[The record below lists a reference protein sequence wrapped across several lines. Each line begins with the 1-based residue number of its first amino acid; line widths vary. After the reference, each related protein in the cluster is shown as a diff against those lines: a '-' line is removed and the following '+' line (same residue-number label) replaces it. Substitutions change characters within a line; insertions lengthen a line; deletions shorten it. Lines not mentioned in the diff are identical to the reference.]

1 MEPVTASASPLVLLL
16 AWSVVLLVA
25 HVLLQGMLATKEL
38 GTEWNA
44 GPRDEGKQPESKLAG
59 RAARASSNFRETYPA
74 FVALAA
80 GLLFIGET
88 SGLGLV
94 GAIVWF
100 VGRIVY
106 YPLYLAGIPYIRSL
120 VWLGAMA
127 GLGLMFLALAF

>member
-1 MEPVTASASPLVLLL
+1 MEPVSASTSPLVLLL
-16 AWSVVLLVA
+16 AWSVVLLIA
-25 HVLLQGMLATKEL
+25 HVLLQGVLATKEL
-38 GTEWNA
+38 GSAWNA
-44 GPRDEGKQPESKLAG
+44 GPRDDNKQPVGKLAG

-80 GLLFIGET
+80 GLLYTGEI
-88 SGLGLV
+88 SGLGLT

-100 VGRIVY
+100 FGRVVY

-120 VWLGAMA
+120 VWLGSMV

>member
-1 MEPVTASASPLVLLL
+1 MEPVSASASPLVVLL

-25 HVLLQGMLATKEL
+25 HVLLQGVLATREL
-38 GTEWNA
+38 GGKWNA
-44 GPRDEGKQPESKLAG
+44 GPRDDHKEPVGKLAG

-80 GLLFIGET
+80 GLLLTGET
-88 SGLGLV
+88 SGLGLT

-100 VGRIVY
+100 VGRLVY
-106 YPLYLAGIPYIRSL
+106 YPLYLGGIPYIRSL
-120 VWLGAMA
+120 VWTGSMI

>member
-1 MEPVTASASPLVLLL
+1 MEPVSASASPLVLLL

-25 HVLLQGMLATKEL
+25 HVLLQGMLATREL

-44 GPRDEGKQPESKLAG
+44 GPRDEGKEPESKLAG

-80 GLLFIGET
+80 GLLFTGET
-88 SGLGLV
+88 SGLGLI
-94 GAIVWF
+94 GAVVWF

-120 VWLGAMA
+120 VWLAAMA

>member
-1 MEPVTASASPLVLLL
+1 MEPVSASASPLTMLL

-25 HVLLQGMLATKEL
+25 HVLLQGMLATREL

-80 GLLFIGET
+80 GLLFTGET
-88 SGLGLV
+88 SGLGLI

-100 VGRIVY
+100 AGRIVY

-120 VWLGAMA
+120 VWLAAMA

>member
-25 HVLLQGMLATKEL
+25 HVLLQGMLATREL

-44 GPRDEGKQPESKLAG
+44 GPRDDNKQPESQLAG
-59 RAARASSNFRETYPA
+59 RAARASLNFRETYPA
-74 FVALAA
+74 FIALTA
-80 GLLFIGET
+80 GLLLTGET
-88 SGLGLV
+88 SGLGLT

-120 VWLGAMA
+120 VWTGSMV
-127 GLGLMFLALAF
+127 GLGLMFLVLAF

>member
-1 MEPVTASASPLVLLL
+1 MEPVSASASPLVLLL

-25 HVLLQGMLATKEL
+25 HVLMQGMLATREL

-44 GPRDEGKQPESKLAG
+44 GPRDDDKQPASKLAG

-74 FVALAA
+74 FIALTA
-80 GLLFIGET
+80 GLLLTGET
-88 SGLGLV
+88 SGLGLT

-100 VGRIVY
+100 IGRIVY

-120 VWLGAMA
+120 VWTGATA

>member
-16 AWSVVLLVA
+16 AWSVVLLVV
-25 HVLLQGMLATKEL
+25 HVLAQGMLAAKEL
-38 GTEWNA
+38 GSAWNA
-44 GPRDEGKQPESKLAG
+44 GPRDDNKQPAGKLAG

-80 GLLFIGET
+80 GLLFTGET
-88 SGLGLV
+88 SGLGLT

-120 VWLGAMA
+120 VWTAAMA
-127 GLGLMFLALAF
+127 GLGLMFLALVF

>member
-1 MEPVTASASPLVLLL
+1 MEPASASASALVLLL

-44 GPRDEGKQPESKLAG
+44 GPRDDNKQPASKVAG

-74 FVALAA
+74 FIALAG
-80 GLLFIGET
+80 GLLFTGET
-88 SGLGLV
+88 SGLGLT

-106 YPLYLAGIPYIRSL
+106 YPLYLAGVPYIRSL
-120 VWLGAMA
+120 VWLGSVA

>member
-16 AWSVVLLVA
+16 AWSVVLLVV

-44 GPRDEGKQPESKLAG
+44 GPRDDNKQPESQLAG

-74 FVALAA
+74 FIALTA
-80 GLLFIGET
+80 GLLLTGET
-88 SGLGLV
+88 SGLGV
-94 GAIVWF
+94 TGAIVWF
-100 VGRIVY
+100 IGRIVY

-120 VWLGAMA
+120 VWTGSMV
-127 GLGLMFLALAF
+127 GLGLMFLVLAF

>member
-1 MEPVTASASPLVLLL
+1 MEPVSASASPLTLLL

-25 HVLLQGMLATKEL
+25 HVLLQGMLATREL

-44 GPRDEGKQPESKLAG
+44 GPRDEGKEPESKLAG

-80 GLLFIGET
+80 GLLFTGET
-88 SGLGLV
+88 SGLGLI
-94 GAIVWF
+94 GAVVWF

-120 VWLGAMA
+120 VWLAAMA

>member
-1 MEPVTASASPLVLLL
+1 MEPVFASASPLVLLL

-44 GPRDEGKQPESKLAG
+44 GPRDEGKQPAGKLAG
-59 RAARASSNFRETYPA
+59 RAARASSNFRETYPG
-74 FVALAA
+74 FVALAT
-80 GLLFIGET
+80 GLLVTGQT
-88 SGLGLV
+88 SGLGLI

-100 VGRIVY
+100 VGRILY
-106 YPLYLAGIPYIRSL
+106 YPLYIGGVPYIRSL
-120 VWLGAMA
+120 VWLGSMA

>member
-1 MEPVTASASPLVLLL
+1 MEPVSASASPLALLL

-25 HVLLQGMLATKEL
+25 HVLLQGMFATKEL

-44 GPRDEGKQPESKLAG
+44 GPRDGNKRPESKLAG
-59 RAARASSNFRETYPA
+59 RAVRASSNFRETYPA
-74 FVALAA
+74 FIALAA
-80 GLLFIGET
+80 GILFTGEA
-88 SGLGLV
+88 SGLGLA

-120 VWLGAMA
+120 VWLGSMA
-127 GLGLMFLALAF
+127 GLGLMFLSLAV

>member
-1 MEPVTASASPLVLLL
+1 MEPVSASASPLVLLL

-25 HVLLQGMLATKEL
+25 HVLLQGMFATKEL
-38 GTEWNA
+38 GTDWNA
-44 GPRDEGKQPESKLAG
+44 GPRDDNKQPAGKLAG

-80 GLLFIGET
+80 GLLFMGET
-88 SGLGLV
+88 AGLGLT

-100 VGRIVY
+100 IGRIAY

-120 VWLGAMA
+120 VWLGSMA
-127 GLGLMFLALAF
+127 GLGLMFLTLAF

>member
-44 GPRDEGKQPESKLAG
+44 GPRDDDKQPASKLAR

-80 GLLFIGET
+80 GLLFTGET
-88 SGLGLV
+88 SGIALI
-94 GAIVWF
+94 GAIIWF

-120 VWLGAMA
+120 VWTGAMA

>member
-1 MEPVTASASPLVLLL
+1 MEPVTTSASPLVLLL

-44 GPRDEGKQPESKLAG
+44 GPRDDNKQPASKVAG

-74 FVALAA
+74 FIALAA
-80 GLLFIGET
+80 GLLFTGET
-88 SGLGLV
+88 SGLGLT
-94 GAIVWF
+94 GAIIWF

-106 YPLYLAGIPYIRSL
+106 YPLYPAGIPYIRSL
-120 VWLGAMA
+120 VWTGAMA
-127 GLGLMFLALAF
+127 GLGLMFFALAF

>member
-1 MEPVTASASPLVLLL
+1 MEPVSASASPLVLLL

-25 HVLLQGMLATKEL
+25 HVLLQGMLASKEL
-38 GTEWNA
+38 GPKWNA
-44 GPRDEGKQPESKLAG
+44 GPRDDNKKPAGKFAG

-80 GLLFIGET
+80 GLLFTGET
-88 SGLGLV
+88 GGLGLT

-100 VGRIVY
+100 VGRIAY

-120 VWLGAMA
+120 VWTGSMV
-127 GLGLMFLALAF
+127 GLGLMLLALAF

>member
-1 MEPVTASASPLVLLL
+1 MEPVSASASPLTLLL

-25 HVLLQGMLATKEL
+25 HVLLQGMLATREL

-80 GLLFIGET
+80 GLLFTGET
-88 SGLGLV
+88 SGLGLI

-120 VWLGAMA
+120 VWLAAMA